1 MGRSSSSKRTTAE
14 HPNRT
19 VVGQDLSNGDL
30 EIGPLD
36 VARSDALLIAVHSK
50 DNASFSVSVE
60 WRDGDGTVYQN
71 EPKGETG
78 ISSSTDDWARLT
90 RKGPQ
95 AVVTITDESGG
106 QNVVNAF
113 VDTEP

>member
-19 VVGQDLSNGDL
+19 EVEHDLADGDL
-30 EIGPLD
+30 EIGPLG

-50 DNASFSVSVE
+50 DDAAFSVSVK
-60 WRDGDGTVYQN
+60 WRDGNGNVYQT

-78 ISSSTDDWARLT
+78 VSSSTDDWARLT

-95 AVVTITDESGG
+95 AVVTITNESGG
-106 QNVVNAF
+106 ENVVNAF